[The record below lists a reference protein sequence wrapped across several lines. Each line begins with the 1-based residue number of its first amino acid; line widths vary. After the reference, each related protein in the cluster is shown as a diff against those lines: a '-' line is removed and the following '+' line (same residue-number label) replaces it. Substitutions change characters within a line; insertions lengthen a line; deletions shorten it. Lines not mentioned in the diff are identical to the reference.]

1 MAQSCHRLV
10 TVATVEFGDPSVILE
25 VRSNRGERLAS
36 VSERSAMAIQELD
49 LERAPS
55 RRDQDDDGQRP
66 LGGPLQLFV
75 TGAVIIVPFVGALL
89 AITGLIGERV
99 AWFDLGLLV
108 AGYVVTVLGVTAGYH
123 RLFTHRS
130 FVAVRP
136 LKIALAVL
144 GSFALQGSLVD
155 WVTTHRRH
163 HQYSD
168 RPGDPHSP
176 VSPTPRSQWA
186 GLLHAHVGWLF
197 RVPAPARRRDAA
209 DLLIDRD
216 LRVVS
221 GLFPLFAALT
231 LAVPFFAGWVV
242 AGTVSGAVTALIWGG
257 LVRIFLAHHLT
268 WSINSV
274 CHMVGKRPF
283 RTTDQSR
290 NVGALALLSMGE
302 SWHNAHHAFPT
313 LARHGVDRHQVD
325 LTAACIRAWERLGLV
340 HSVHWPDVTKL
351 ALRRIPVIAPSGA

>member
-1 MAQSCHRLV
+1 MAVH
-10 TVATVEFGDPSVILE
+10 
-25 VRSNRGERLAS
+25 
-36 VSERSAMAIQELD
+36 ELD
-49 LERAPS
+49 LERRSS
-55 RRDQDDDGQRP
+55 RPDPHDDGRRP
-66 LGGPLQLFV
+66 FGGPLQLVV
-75 TGAVIIVPFVGALL
+75 TGAVILVPFLAALL
-89 AITGLIGERV
+89 AITGLIGERIS
-99 AWFDLGLLV
+99 WFDLGLLV

-130 FVAVRP
+130 FVARRP

-144 GSFALQGSLVD
+144 GSCALQGSLVS

-163 HQYSD
+163 HQCSD

-176 VSPTPRSQWA
+176 VSPTPRSQWS

-231 LAVPFFAGWVV
+231 LAVPFFVGWAVV
-242 AGTVSGAVTALIWGG
+242 GTVGGAVTALIWGG

-274 CHMVGKRPF
+274 CHMVGKQPF
-283 RTTDQSR
+283 RTTDESR
-290 NVGALALLSMGE
+290 NVAALSVLSMGE
-302 SWHNAHHAFPT
+302 SWHNAHHAFPM
-313 LARHGVDRHQVD
+313 LARHGVDRRQVD
-325 LTAACIRAWERLGLV
+325 LTAACIRIWERFGLV
-340 HSVHWPDVTKL
+340 HSVHWPDATKL
-351 ALRRIPVIAPSGA
+351 SLRRIPVAAAVGA

>member
-1 MAQSCHRLV
+1 
-10 TVATVEFGDPSVILE
+10 
-25 VRSNRGERLAS
+25 
-36 VSERSAMAIQELD
+36 MAIEELE
-49 LERAPS
+49 LAYPSPRAHEADAEHPLL
-55 RRDQDDDGQRP
+55 RDP
-66 LGGPLQLFV
+66 FQLFV
-75 TGAVIIVPFVGALL
+75 TCALILVPFVGVVLAASGVVGSRVSWFDVGLL
-89 AITGLIGERV
+89 AV
-99 AWFDLGLLV
+99 
-108 AGYVVTVLGVTAGYH
+108 GYALTVLGVTAGYH

-130 FVAVRP
+130 YVARRP

-144 GSFALQGSLVD
+144 GSCAVQGSLVN

-176 VSPTPRSQWA
+176 VAPTPRSQWR

-197 RVPAPARRRDAA
+197 RESAVARRRDAA

-242 AGTVSGAVTALIWGG
+242 AGTLSGAVTALIWGG
-257 LVRIFLAHHLT
+257 LVRVFLSHHMT

-274 CHMVGKRPF
+274 CHTFGKRPF
-283 RTTDQSR
+283 RTTDRSR
-290 NVGALALLSMGE
+290 NVAALAVLSGGE
-302 SWHNAHHAFPT
+302 SWHNAHHAFPS
-313 LARHGVDRHQVD
+313 LARHGVDRHQID
-325 LTAACIRAWERLGLV
+325 LTASCIRLWERVGLA
-340 HSVHWPDVTKL
+340 HSVHWPDAAKL
-351 ALRRIPVIAPSGA
+351 SLRRIASPTSAIV

>member
-1 MAQSCHRLV
+1 MVVH
-10 TVATVEFGDPSVILE
+10 
-25 VRSNRGERLAS
+25 
-36 VSERSAMAIQELD
+36 ELD
-49 LERAPS
+49 LAPPSS
-55 RRDQDDDGQRP
+55 RPDSADSSGPADASDASDGELHP
-66 LGGPLQLFV
+66 LGGPLQIFV
-75 TGAVIIVPFVGALL
+75 TGAVILVPFVGAVL
-89 AITGLIGERV
+89 AISGLVGARPS
-99 AWFDLGLLV
+99 WFDLALLV
-108 AGYVVTVLGVTAGYH
+108 AGYAVTVLGVTAGYH

-130 FVAVRP
+130 FVARRP

-144 GSFALQGSLVD
+144 GSFALQGSLLD

-163 HQYSD
+163 HQHSD

-176 VSPTPRSQWA
+176 VSPTPRSQWR

-216 LRVVS
+216 LRIVS

-231 LAVPFFAGWVV
+231 LAIPFLAGWVV
-242 AGTVSGAVTALIWGG
+242 AGSVSGALTALLWGG
-257 LVRIFLAHHLT
+257 LMRIFLAHHLT

-290 NVGALALLSMGE
+290 NVAVLAFLSLGE
-302 SWHNAHHAFPT
+302 SWHNAHHAFPS
-313 LARHGVDRHQVD
+313 LARHGVDRRQLD
-325 LTAACIRAWERLGLV
+325 LTAMCIRVWERLGLV
-340 HSVHWPDVTKL
+340 HSVHWPDVAKL
-351 ALRRIPVIAPSGA
+351 ALRRIPVPLPAAA